1 MMTKLCVYQKLWLRL
16 KMELSGHFIL
26 FAHQSFWGETKKT
39 ERRPRERLLK
49 ESCELQPL
57 PPITTVNHLCCA
69 VGRKGQGRPNTRLG
83 ASISSVQGATECGH
97 SPQNQATN
105 VKCAAE
111 LHPKCLAP
119 STLLCTVLQSRSS
132 GQSETNY
139 FLVDK
144 CISVGWSSIQHLS
157 PKHLESYYNPCD
169 LFLFLSGVI
178 HQTDTDNS
186 N

>member
-1 MMTKLCVYQKLWLRL
+1 MD
-16 KMELSGHFIL
+16 IL
-26 FAHQSFWGETKKT
+26 FFLLIRAFEGRQKKQREDLGKDFWKS
-39 ERRPRERLLK
+39 PVNY
-49 ESCELQPL
+49 SHSPQ
-57 PPITTVNHLCCA
+57 ITTVNHLCCA

-119 STLLCTVLQSRSS
+119 STLHCTVLQSRGS
-132 GQSETNY
+132 GQSETNS

-144 CISVGWSSIQHLS
+144 CISVGWNSIQHLS